1 AHKDV
6 RWQDKNEVGLAARAA
21 MLRVRSGASILH
33 CDHGA
38 LRPLLP
44 LRLYKKSVFYQ
55 PTQLS
60 TASAKTAS
68 EQNSPDSE
76 KSSRKVCDV
85 MKRNAGFMAKASS
98 MTFCGQSEQI
108 KWPDPAIHWLS
119 GGVRHARPSR
129 ERLCHCARYCA
140 SCSTTHRKREVKRSI
155 SCAVSARLNPHPNR
169 EANHRQNDGKRNDKR
184 YDGVHLIRNQGKRFL
199 ATYAIATAQ
208 PRSAA

>member
-1 AHKDV
+1 V
-6 RWQDKNEVGLAARAA
+6 Q
-21 MLRVRSGASILH
+21 
-33 CDHGA
+33 
-38 LRPLLP
+38 
-44 LRLYKKSVFYQ
+44 FQ

-208 PRSAA
+208 PRSAASQPRLAASKARLSRQRSCSLLYQCA